1 LLDRVT
7 VFIVEDDQLLASA
20 LSVQIEMLG
29 YSVIGIAT
37 SQQAAVEVVLTQ
49 GPDIAIMDVNLE
61 GGGSGLEAANIIRRR
76 RDVPIIFYTAYGDE
90 SFRRQIETLSHTQLL
105 QKPASDEALE
115 EALITAS
122 HCENELPALWVVPSP
137 APG

>member
-1 LLDRVT
+1 LT
-7 VFIVEDDQLLASA
+7 VVIVEDDQLLASA

-37 SQQAAVEVVLTQ
+37 SRRAAVEAVLKQ
-49 GPDIAIMDVNLE
+49 HPDIVIMDVNLE
-61 GGGSGLEAANIIRRR
+61 AGGSGLEAAHIIRRR
-76 RDVPIIFYTAYGDE
+76 RDVPIIFYTAYGDKA
-90 SFRRQIETLSHTQLL
+90 FRQQIETLSHTQLL
-105 QKPASDEALE
+105 QKPASEEALE

-122 HCENELPALWVVPSP
+122 HCANELPAFRVVPSV